1 MALQTATTTELDEA
15 QLKVIAETLFTE
27 EHSRPTTNM
36 LAQFTL
42 GQGEKTLSV
51 PKVGL
56 MSAAKLIDGVD
67 MTDSQD
73 IGMVVNDVSPVEAG
87 LKVILTDKLVRQL
100 NPSAFAIVGQQMGE
114 AMGRIEEEDAI
125 TLFASLN
132 GGTDLGAD
140 NKLLTLDNLS
150 GCISVAKA
158 NKYGSQL
165 VIVHHPNAIFAVA
178 NDFFAAAPQRLDA
191 PSFVDSIVNDF
202 FVFSMNGV
210 PIFETGLI
218 AKIGSVDSGRGAIF
232 DTRAMGMLTSQGLT
246 SGMEHDNSLRASEL
260 VVVKDYI
267 AFELDDA
274 RGAPMRYE
282 IADLTTST

>member
-1 MALQTATTTELDEA
+1 MAIQTATTTQLDSA
-15 QLKVIAETLFTE
+15 QRILIAMTLFTE
-27 EHSRPTTNM
+27 EHSRPTTNLM
-36 LAQFTL
+36 AQFTL
-42 GQGEKTLSV
+42 AQGEKTLTV

-73 IGMVVNDVSPVEAG
+73 IGMTVNSVSPVEAG

-100 NPSAFAIVGQQMGE
+100 NESAFAITGQQMGE
-114 AMGRIEEEDAI
+114 AMGRIEEEDGQA
-125 TLFASLN
+125 LFDALN
-132 GGTDLGAD
+132 GGTNFGAD
-140 NKLLTLDNLS
+140 NKFLTLDNLS

-158 NKYGSQL
+158 NKFGSQL

-178 NDFFAAAPQRLDA
+178 NDFFAATPQRLDA

-202 FVFSMNGV
+202 FVFSLNGV
-210 PIFETGLI
+210 PIFESGLI
-218 AKIGSVDSGRGAIF
+218 PKVGSTDSGRGAIF
-232 DTRAMGMLTSQGLT
+232 DTRALGMLTSQGLT

-274 RGAPMRYE
+274 RGAAMRYE
-282 IADLTTST
+282 IADLTTAT